1 MAELVDALDS
11 GFSGIYPV
19 GVQISLW
26 ADRSMLIAIATTVV
40 LSVTIYL
47 LINLRRELEG
57 TRFTLRGVLKYYSSR
72 ELPENAMK
80 HTRLLMIALIFL
92 FFSSFAL
99 VISLVIESDNNYLAG
114 LYPFVWHYFF
124 MRYLLWEKADL
135 ESQH

>member
-1 MAELVDALDS
+1 
-11 GFSGIYPV
+11 
-19 GVQISLW
+19 
-26 ADRSMLIAIATTVV
+26 MLIAIATTVV